1 MTTRSSMSARLRS
14 RMIPGVA
21 LVALAAMF
29 SGCSTCGRP
38 GGLADKAT
46 VTTAEFQHAED
57 SVRPALVRIHVVETD
72 YRNGRE
78 EKFEAS
84 GSGAIFSADGL
95 VVTNHHVAGNATR
108 LFVTLPSREEI
119 PAELVGTDA
128 LSDIAVLRLKP
139 YKPTTFPVAKWG
151 DSDTVKVGDP
161 VLAMGSPLSLSQSIT
176 LGIVSNT
183 EMILPS
189 YAGAME
195 LDGEDV
201 GSIVRWIG
209 HDATI
214 FPGNSG
220 GPLVNLRGEIIGIN
234 EIGFGLAGAIPANV
248 ARPVAE
254 ELVRHG
260 RIERAHI
267 GTVFQ
272 PLLKSQHD
280 LDGVLVSSVLKD
292 SPAAA
297 AGVEPGDFLTAIN
310 GEPVTVRFGEELP
323 PLNLRVARLPLGK
336 PVTLTLRRGNET
348 LTKTCTPVERE
359 LVSQRQSEIREW
371 GLTARN
377 LSLWTTIDLNRPNKD
392 GVLVTSVSDGGGA
405 GTAKPP
411 LQRGD
416 VIVSV
421 KDKPVRN
428 LAEFLAI
435 TGDIVKDQK
444 APVPTP
450 VVFERSGKQILTV
463 AKIGIPKPPEPS
475 VDAKK
480 AWVPIDTQVV
490 TRDIAKALGRDSLKG
505 VRVTQVYG
513 SKAEGELP
521 FQVGDILTAIDG
533 DPIAAAEPHDSEL
546 FGEMVRQYKAGT
558 KVEFTLLRNGAESKV
573 SYELPLRP
581 PTARELRAYRNLD
594 FELEVREATY
604 LDRQDPSW
612 KAGRDASV
620 VVQSVTPGGWAALAG
635 LKVGDKVL
643 EIGGKPIAQL
653 DDVRSILEG
662 LRAQRPQFLVIKA
675 QRGPHTVFVEI
686 EPAWK

>member
-1 MTTRSSMSARLRS
+1 MTTRSSSPVKLRN
-14 RMIPGVA
+14 RIILGMV
-21 LVALAAMF
+21 LVALAGTF
-29 SGCSTCGRP
+29 SGCANCNAP
-38 GGLADKAT
+38 GGVADKAT
-46 VTTAEFQHAED
+46 VTTAEFKRAED

-72 YRNGRE
+72 YRGGRE
-78 EKFEAS
+78 VKYEAS
-84 GSGAIFSADGL
+84 GSGAIFSPDGL

-151 DSDTVKVGDP
+151 DSETVKVGDP
-161 VLAMGSPLSLSQSIT
+161 ILAMGSPLSLSQSIT

-220 GPLVNLRGEIIGIN
+220 GPLVNLQGEIIGIN

-260 RIERAHI
+260 KVERAHV
-267 GTVFQ
+267 GMVFQ
-272 PLLKSQHD
+272 PLLKSQHAM
-280 LDGVLVSSVLKD
+280 DGVLVSSVLKD
-292 SPAAA
+292 SPAAK
-297 AGVEPGDFLTAIN
+297 AGVEAGDFLTAIN

-323 PLNLRVARLPLGK
+323 PLNLRVARLPLGQ
-336 PVTLTLRRGNET
+336 PVTMTLRRGSET
-348 LTKTCTPVERE
+348 LTKTCTPIERE
-359 LVSQRQSEIREW
+359 LVYQRQSEIREW

-377 LSLWTTIDLNRPNKD
+377 LSLWTTIDLNRATKD
-392 GVLVTSVSDGGGA
+392 GVLVTSISEGGGA

-411 LQRGD
+411 VQRGD

-421 KDKPVRN
+421 QGRAVRN
-428 LAEFLAI
+428 VQEFLDA
-435 TGDIVKDQK
+435 TREIVKDQK
-444 APVPTP
+444 NPVQVP
-450 VVFERSGKQILTV
+450 VVFERSGKQIMTV
-463 AKIGIPKPPEPS
+463 AKVGIPKPPDPS

-480 AWVPIDTQVV
+480 SWVPIDTQVV
-490 TRDIAKALGRDSLKG
+490 TRDIAKALGKDSLKG
-505 VRVTQVYG
+505 VRVTQIYG
-513 SKAEGELP
+513 SGPQVDSP
-521 FQVGDILTAIDG
+521 FKVGDILTAIDG

-546 FGEMVRQYKAGT
+546 FGEMVRQYKPGT
-558 KVEFTLLRNGAESKV
+558 KVEFTILRDGTESKAQF
-573 SYELPLRP
+573 ELPTRP
-581 PTARELRAYRNLD
+581 LTARELRSYRNLD
-594 FELEVREATY
+594 FELEVREVTY
-604 LDRQDPSW
+604 LDRQDPTW
-612 KAGRDASV
+612 KAGRDANV
-620 VVQSVTPGGWAALAG
+620 VVQGVTPGGWAALAG

-643 EIGGKPIAQL
+643 EIGGKPIGQL
-653 DDVRSILEG
+653 DEVRTILEG
-662 LRAQRPQFLVIKA
+662 LRTERPQFLVIKV
-675 QRGPHTVFVEI
+675 QRGPHTVFIEI

>member
-1 MTTRSSMSARLRS
+1 
-14 RMIPGVA
+14 MIFGA
-21 LVALAAMF
+21 GLLALAGAF
-29 SGCSTCGRP
+29 SGCASCNAP
-38 GGLADKAT
+38 GGVADKAT
-46 VTTAEFQHAED
+46 VTTAEFKRAED
-57 SVRPALVRIHVVETD
+57 AVRPALVRIHVVETD
-72 YRNGRE
+72 YRGGRE
-78 EKFEAS
+78 VKFEAS

-108 LFVTLPSREEI
+108 VFVTLPSREEI

-151 DSDTVKVGDP
+151 DSDGVRVGDP

-220 GPLVNLRGEIIGIN
+220 GPLVNLQGEIIGIN

-254 ELVRHG
+254 ELVRRG

-272 PLLKSQHD
+272 PLLKSQHGM
-280 LDGVLVSSVLKD
+280 DGVLVSSVLKD
-292 SPAAA
+292 SPAAK
-297 AGVEPGDFLTAIN
+297 AGVEPGDFLTGIN

-323 PLNLRVARLPLGK
+323 PLNLRVARLPLGQ
-336 PVTLTLRRGNET
+336 PVTLTLRRGSET

-359 LVSQRQSEIREW
+359 LVFQRQSEVREW

-377 LSLWTTIDLNRPNKD
+377 LSLWTTIDLNRPDKD
-392 GVLVTSVSDGGGA
+392 GVLVTSISEGGGV

-421 KDKPVRN
+421 NGKPVRN
-428 LAEFLAI
+428 VEEFLAA
-435 TGDIVKDQK
+435 TEEIVRDQK
-444 APVPTP
+444 APVQTP
-450 VVFERSGKQILTV
+450 LVFERSGKQILTV
-463 AKIGIPKPPEPS
+463 AKVGIPKPPDPS

-480 AWVPIDTQVV
+480 SWVPIDTQVV

-513 SKAEGELP
+513 SKGEGEAP
-521 FQVGDILTAIDG
+521 FKVGDILTAIDG
-533 DPIAAAEPHDSEL
+533 DAIAAAEPHDSEL
-546 FGEMVRQYKAGT
+546 FGEMVRQYKPGS
-558 KVEFTLLRNGAESKV
+558 KVEFTILRDGVESKV
-573 SYELPLRP
+573 PFELPQRP
-581 PTARELRAYRNLD
+581 LSARELRSYRNLD
-594 FELEVREATY
+594 FELDVREVTY
-604 LDRQDPSW
+604 LDRQDPKW
-612 KAGRDASV
+612 KAGQDANV
-620 VVQSVTPGGWAALAG
+620 VVQGVTPGGWAALAG
-635 LKVGDKVL
+635 LKVGDKIL
-643 EIGGKPIAQL
+643 EIGGRPVGGL
-653 DDVRSILEG
+653 DDVRGILEG
-662 LRAQRPQFLVIKA
+662 LRAERPQFLVIKV
-675 QRGPHTVFVEI
+675 QRGAHTVFVEI
-686 EPAWK
+686 EPSWK